1 MDRRRI
7 AEEFRALGHPLGVTE
22 KFEVLHLTHGDMAR
36 PVLAIGDTASGKTEL
51 LLALVGSAL
60 AAGSGVVFVDGKGDP
75 HLGRRLASM
84 TVSLGRRSDLR
95 VVDLLSPRDGRTS
108 ERSAFDLLAAGSAED
123 LSGMLVDLAF
133 EGAGTDMDRWKD
145 RARSLLLPLMQA
157 LVWRRDRQ
165 GAPLDMKRVREAMSW
180 EELEALSNAPDL
192 PDAIREG
199 LRAYIESTPFYAK
212 GERVGRRTLEQH
224 DYATMSLGRVLIQV
238 GKDDLV
244 AAAEV
249 PSPEEFGRRLSDRLV
264 TVVLLPSFAKD
275 PARARER
282 SDALMFSLAA
292 ALHAAISEAPG
303 ADGSHPFGE
312 GGEFDDVLGSRTP
325 GPPANLLILDDA
337 ADYAITGIEY
347 LAGWAGKLGI
357 SLVFGIADRTDL
369 ARWSGRGLSAKA
381 ILAHCPTQLT
391 LVDGTLEVVREG
403 ALSRTMPI

>member
-7 AEEFRALGHPLGVTE
+7 ADEFRAVGHPLGVTE

-60 AAGSGVVFVDGKGDP
+60 AAGSGVVIVDGKGDP
-75 HLGRRLASM
+75 QLGRRLASVA
-84 TVSLGRRSDLR
+84 VSLGRRSDLR
-95 VVDLLSPRDGRTS
+95 VVDLVYPRDGRTS
-108 ERSAFDLLAAGSAED
+108 GRSAFDPLAAGSAED

-133 EGAGTDMDRWKD
+133 EGAGSDMDRWRD
-145 RARSLLLPLMQA
+145 RSRSLLLPLMQA

-165 GAPLDMKRVREAMSW
+165 GAPLDMNRVRGAMHW
-180 EELEALSNAPDL
+180 DELEALSKAPDL
-192 PDAIREG
+192 PDAIRAG
-199 LRAYIESTPFYAK
+199 LRAYIESTPFYVK
-212 GERVGRRTLEQH
+212 GEKVGQRTLEQH

-238 GKDDLV
+238 GEDDLV

-249 PSPEEFGRRLSDRLV
+249 PSPEEFGRFLSDRLV

-275 PARARER
+275 RARALEC
-282 SDALMFSLAA
+282 SDALMFSLET
-292 ALHAAISEAPG
+292 ALHAAISKAQR
-303 ADGSHPFGE
+303 ADGSDPFGE
-312 GGEFDDVLGSRTP
+312 GGEFGDVRSLRPP
-325 GPPANLLILDDA
+325 GPPAHLLILDDA
-337 ADYAITGIEY
+337 ADYAIAGIGD

-357 SLVFGIADRTDL
+357 SLVFGIADKTDL

-381 ILAHCPTQLT
+381 VLAHCPTQLT

-403 ALSRTMPI
+403 VLSRTMPI